1 MCFSKACYPREVRK
15 TFLEVPHTHRPHP
28 FRVVT
33 AIISFVV
40 ALTLAFAMAVQLMSL
55 PNLGVVVQGQ
65 FFSHFANSV
74 SVFAVLAMIAGG
86 IIGLRTS
93 RDGRL
98 LAIVRAN
105 LALYAIMILVPQ
117 IILLAQT
124 PLGSSPGGALGG
136 WSAAIIY
143 FLVPAFLV
151 VEWVFNPL
159 RARIPRW
166 SPFVGLALALV
177 WLAAAIVLGE
187 IFGWDTSFYFDSPTD
202 ASYPFAGAY
211 IGALVASHFVA
222 VFFVLI
228 VNRIHYRII
237 PRNLFES

>member
-1 MCFSKACYPREVRK
+1 VRK

-40 ALTLAFAMAVQLMSL
+40 ALTLAFALAIQLVGL
-55 PNLGVVVQGQ
+55 PNLGVVVLGQ

-74 SVFAVLAMIAGG
+74 SVFAIVAMIAGG

-98 LAIVRAN
+98 LAIVRGN
-105 LALYAIMILVPQ
+105 LALYAVMILVPHTL
-117 IILLAQT
+117 LLAQT
-124 PLGSSPGGALGG
+124 PLSASPGGAPSG
-136 WSAAIIY
+136 WSATIISL
-143 FLVPAFLV
+143 LVPAFLI

-166 SPFVGLALALV
+166 SPFLGLALALV

-211 IGALVASHFVA
+211 LGALVASHFVA
-222 VFFVLI
+222 VFLVLI